1 MIKRFLSLALTTAL
15 TSATQLSEMFAQISD
30 ELTNVDSELK
40 PLDKQCVYNRNEHTI
55 KDCTDKKHYC

>member
-1 MIKRFLSLALTTAL
+1 MIKHFLSLALTTAL

-30 ELTNVDSELK
+30 ELRIVDSELK

-55 KDCTDKKHYC
+55 MDCTDKKHSC